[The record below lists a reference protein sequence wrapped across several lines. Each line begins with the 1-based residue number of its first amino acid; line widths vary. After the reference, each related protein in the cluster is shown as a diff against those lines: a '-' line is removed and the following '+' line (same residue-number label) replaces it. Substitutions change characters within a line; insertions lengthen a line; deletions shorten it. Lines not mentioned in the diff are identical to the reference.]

1 MSNENIDSNG
11 FRKNVGIVLYNS
23 DGNVLLASRV
33 GKKGWQFPQGGINLN
48 ESEDDALYRE
58 LYEEIGLQKK
68 DVKIVYRTNNWL
80 KYRLPDQYI
89 RKDSK
94 DYCIGQKQK
103 WFLLKLIC
111 DESKISLKKGDTPEF
126 DYWHWV
132 SYWKPVSKVIFFKKQ
147 IYNSVLLEFRS
158 IVFDGNGPSRP
169 RWWPEHWKNDCE
181 KEQ

>member
-68 DVKIVYRTNNWL
+68 DVKIVNRTNSWL

-94 DYCIGQKQK
+94 DI
-103 WFLLKLIC
+103 
-111 DESKISLKKGDTPEF
+111 
-126 DYWHWV
+126 
-132 SYWKPVSKVIFFKKQ
+132 
-147 IYNSVLLEFRS
+147 VL
-158 IVFDGNGPSRP
+158 GKNKNGFY
-169 RWWPEHWKNDCE
+169 
-181 KEQ
+181 